1 MGLGIF
7 KRFFKAKP
15 TVKKRLGMKYGAKPT
30 FYPKYGLRAPRPPEA
45 DFETQKQQGIEIP
58 AEIPDDFSG
67 TATKIS
73 TSKGKGKREIVSFT
87 YPLIPKKPKVGEF
100 VYAYA
105 KIYFDKDLNKYI
117 YQVFEPPLT
126 PNIKGLI

>member
-7 KRFFKAKP
+7 QKFFKKRP
-15 TVKKRLGMKYGAKPT
+15 TSVKKKALVMRPAPSRYGGGRTAAPEFERGK
-30 FYPKYGLRAPRPPEA
+30 FQGL
-45 DFETQKQQGIEIP
+45 EIP
-58 AEIPDDFSG
+58 SEIPDDFPKAS
-67 TATKIS
+67 TKS
-73 TSKGKGKREIVSFT
+73 ASSKSKGGRDQRVYVTLT

-105 KIYFDKDLNKYI
+105 KIYFDNELQKYI

-126 PNIKGLI
+126 PNIK